1 VVGSMN
7 MDNRSFRLNFEI
19 TALNVDTTFAG
30 EVEAM
35 LTHDFAQSDEV
46 NQNDYQ
52 RLTYLQRVALHVAR
66 LFDPVL

>member
-1 VVGSMN
+1 MN

-19 TALNVDTTFAG
+19 TALNVDETFAG

-46 NQNDYQ
+46 NQNDYD